1 MRAVDGFLFRV
12 QLDNVKYNMKNILVT
27 GGAGYIGS
35 HTCKLLAQQGH
46 LPITYDN
53 LIYGHAQAVQ
63 WGPFIQGDIRDTEAL
78 SKVFAEYQPEA
89 VIHFAA
95 FAYVGE
101 SVEHPEKYY
110 QNNVAG
116 TLALLEVMR
125 RFGCDQFIFSST
137 CATYGNPQALPLT
150 EEHPQQPINPYGRSK
165 LMIEQILADYSTAYD
180 FSSIALRYFNAA
192 GADMDGDIGE
202 DHEPETHLI
211 PLTILAALEKRSAI
225 EVYGTD
231 YDTPDGTAIRD
242 YIHVADLAD
251 AHVRA
256 LDLLQEEKK
265 SRVFNLGTGTGTSVQ
280 SIIRT
285 VEELSGRK
293 VPVKYGPRRPGDPPA
308 LIASAD
314 KAAEFLGW
322 RPRHSDIETIIR
334 SALAWHAA

>member
-1 MRAVDGFLFRV
+1 MQKTV
-12 QLDNVKYNMKNILVT
+12 LVT

-35 HTCKLLAQQGH
+35 HTCKLLAQRGY

-53 LIYGHAQAVQ
+53 LVYGHTWAVQ
-63 WGPFIQGDIRDTEAL
+63 WGPFIEGDIRDTEAL
-78 SKVFAEYQPEA
+78 AKVFAEYQPEA

-101 SVEHPEKYY
+101 SVDHPEKYY

-125 RFGCDQFIFSST
+125 HFGCDQFIFSST

-165 LMIEQILADYSTAYD
+165 LMIEQILADYGAAYD
-180 FSSIALRYFNAA
+180 LASIALRYFNAA
-192 GADMDGDIGE
+192 GADIDGDIGE

-211 PLTILAALEKRSAI
+211 PLTILAALGKRSAI

-256 LDLLQEEKK
+256 LELLQKEKK

-280 SIIRT
+280 SIVQT

-308 LIASAD
+308 LVASAD
-314 KAAEFLGW
+314 KAASLLGW

>member
-1 MRAVDGFLFRV
+1 
-12 QLDNVKYNMKNILVT
+12 MKNILVT

-35 HTCKLLAQQGH
+35 HTCKLLAQRGY

-53 LIYGHAQAVQ
+53 LVYGHTWAVQ

-78 SKVFAEYQPEA
+78 AKVFTEYQPEA

-110 QNNVAG
+110 QNNVTG

-137 CATYGNPQALPLT
+137 CATYGNPQALSLT

-180 FSSIALRYFNAA
+180 LSSIALRYFNAA

-202 DHEPETHLI
+202 DHDPETHLI
-211 PLTILAALEKRSAI
+211 PLTILAALGKRSAI

-256 LDLLQEEKK
+256 LELLQKEKK
-265 SRVFNLGTGTGTSVQ
+265 SRAFNLGTGIGTSVQ
-280 SIIRT
+280 SIIQT

-293 VPVKYGPRRPGDPPA
+293 VPVTYGPRRPGDPPA
-308 LIASAD
+308 LVASAE

-334 SALAWHAA
+334 SALAWHAAQEEGRVAE

>member
-1 MRAVDGFLFRV
+1 
-12 QLDNVKYNMKNILVT
+12 MKKILVT

-35 HTCKLLAQQGH
+35 HTCKLLAQRGY

-53 LIYGHAQAVQ
+53 LVYGHTWAVQ
-63 WGPFIQGDIRDTEAL
+63 WGPFIQGDIRDKEAL
-78 SKVFAEYQPEA
+78 AKVFAEYQPEA

-110 QNNVAG
+110 QNNVTG
-116 TLALLEVMR
+116 TLALMEVMS
-125 RFGCDQFIFSST
+125 RFGCYRFIFSST

-165 LMIEQILADYSTAYD
+165 LMIEQILADYSAAYD
-180 FSSIALRYFNAA
+180 LSSIALRYFNAA
-192 GADMDGDIGE
+192 GADLDGDIGE

-211 PLTILAALEKRSAI
+211 PLTILAALGKRSAI

-256 LDLLQEEKK
+256 LELLQKEKK
-265 SRVFNLGTGTGTSVQ
+265 SRAFNLGTGTGTSVQ
-280 SIIRT
+280 SIIQT

-314 KAAEFLGW
+314 KAASLLGW

-334 SALAWHAA
+334 SALAWHAAQENP

>member
-1 MRAVDGFLFRV
+1 
-12 QLDNVKYNMKNILVT
+12 MKKILVT

-35 HTCKLLAQQGH
+35 HTCKILAQRGY

-53 LIYGHAQAVQ
+53 LVYGHTQAVQ
-63 WGPFIQGDIRDTEAL
+63 WGPFIEGDIRDKEAL
-78 SKVFAEYQPEA
+78 AKVFAEYQPKA

-101 SVEHPEKYY
+101 SVEQPEKYY

-165 LMIEQILADYSTAYD
+165 LMIEQILADYSAAYGL
-180 FSSIALRYFNAA
+180 SSIALRYFNAA
-192 GADMDGDIGE
+192 GADLDGDIGE

-211 PLTILAALEKRSAI
+211 PLTILAALGKRSAI

-251 AHVRA
+251 AHLRA
-256 LDLLQEEKK
+256 LELLQKEKK
-265 SRVFNLGTGTGTSVQ
+265 SRAFNLGTGIGTSVQ

-293 VPVKYGPRRPGDPPA
+293 VPVTYGLRRPGDPPT

-322 RPRHSDIETIIR
+322 QPRHSDIETIIR
-334 SALAWHAA
+334 SALAWHAAWEEGA

>member
-1 MRAVDGFLFRV
+1 
-12 QLDNVKYNMKNILVT
+12 MKTVLVT

-35 HTCKLLAQQGH
+35 HTCKLLAQRGY

-53 LIYGHAQAVQ
+53 LVYGHTWAVQ
-63 WGPFIQGDIRDTEAL
+63 WGPFVQGDIRDTEAL
-78 SKVFAEYQPEA
+78 AKVFAEYQPEA

-101 SVEHPEKYY
+101 SVEQPEKYY

-125 RFGCDQFIFSST
+125 RFGCSQFIFSST
-137 CATYGNPQALPLT
+137 CASYGNPQQLPLT

-165 LMIEQILADYSTAYD
+165 LMIEQILADYSAAYNL
-180 FSSIALRYFNAA
+180 SSIALRYFNAA
-192 GADMDGDIGE
+192 GADRDGDIGE
-202 DHEPETHLI
+202 EHDPETHLI
-211 PLTILAALEKRSAI
+211 PLTILAALGRRSAI
-225 EVYGTD
+225 EVFGTD

-256 LDLLQEEKK
+256 LELLQAEKK
-265 SRVFNLGTGTGTSVQ
+265 SRAINLGTGTGTSVQ
-280 SIIRT
+280 SIVQT

-293 VPVKYGPRRPGDPPA
+293 VPVRYGPRRPGDPPA

-314 KAAEFLGW
+314 KAASLLEW
-322 RPRHSDIETIIR
+322 RPQHSAIATIVR
-334 SALAWHAA
+334 SALAWHAAQEKGRSGT

>member
-1 MRAVDGFLFRV
+1 
-12 QLDNVKYNMKNILVT
+12 MKNILVT

-35 HTCKLLAQQGH
+35 HTCKLLAQRGY

-53 LIYGHAQAVQ
+53 LVYGHTRAVQ

-78 SKVFAEYQPEA
+78 AKVFAEYQPEA

-116 TLALLEVMR
+116 TLSLLEVMR
-125 RFGCDQFIFSST
+125 GFGCDRFIFSST
-137 CATYGNPQALPLT
+137 CATYGNPQELPLT
-150 EEHPQQPINPYGRSK
+150 EEHHQQPINSYGRSK
-165 LMIEQILADYSTAYD
+165 LMIEQILADYSAAYGL
-180 FSSIALRYFNAA
+180 SSIALRYFNAA
-192 GADMDGDIGE
+192 GADLEGDIGE

-211 PLTILAALEKRSAI
+211 PLTILAALGKRSAI

-256 LDLLQEEKK
+256 LELLQKEKK
-265 SRVFNLGTGTGTSVQ
+265 SRAFNLGTGIGTSVQ

-285 VEELSGRK
+285 VEELSERK
-293 VPVKYGPRRPGDPPA
+293 VPVTYGPRRPGDPPT

-322 RPRHSDIETIIR
+322 QPRHSDIETIIR